1 MLHRYLLDRAREWVR
16 ARWRPGRSA
25 AGPLEARARGELV
38 AFLRRWLPGEAK
50 DAYRAMIEA
59 DPLHWPEHPHF
70 ADGVIVKALRGNG
83 FTERVV
89 GVASLDAV
97 WPELLREAVAEG
109 ES

>member
-1 MLHRYLLDRAREWVR
+1 
-16 ARWRPGRSA
+16 
-25 AGPLEARARGELV
+25 
-38 AFLRRWLPGEAK
+38 
-50 DAYRAMIEA
+50 
-59 DPLHWPEHPHF
+59 
-70 ADGVIVKALRGNG
+70 VIVKALRGNG

>member
-1 MLHRYLLDRAREWVR
+1 MR

-25 AGPLEARARGELV
+25 GGPLEARARGELV

-50 DAYRAMIEA
+50 AAYRAMIEA

-70 ADGVIVKALRGNG
+70 ADGVIVKVLRGNG

-97 WPELLREAVAEG
+97 WPELLREAVEAESAG
-109 ES
+109 S